1 MWERNSS
8 GDNFYDLLASGEWG
22 IKGSNLEI
30 AQNHP
35 ILTPAL
41 LFVSKLFSQAEFQI
55 QNKRTGKIIKD
66 HWLIKIL
73 ENPNFYQTGPDFLES
88 LLFMQIAQGKA
99 VVYVKKDISFGDV
112 EALYLLNSD
121 LIEWPEEFKTKKLN
135 RTHDAKIK
143 AAKIKYDVD
152 GENLDIKIGDLMFFY
167 DLPNGLDK
175 NAFDTRSRLDGLKQT
190 LINTH
195 DSLLAKN
202 IILKTNGKE
211 LITGEK
217 EGFHLQPN
225 EKADLENLF
234 QSGYGL
240 GLNRKRGLITQ
251 AKLTHK
257 SLHIALRDLGLDE
270 SVKVDGN
277 LIYTALHIPKD
288 ILSLEAKKT
297 TYNNFKES
305 MVSYIQNEMQATLDS
320 LNAVLQILIGDSNL
334 RITGSYEHLPIM
346 QFILIERYTSIK
358 GRADA
363 LKALLETGIPNE
375 TALEMCGFDKSIKL
389 TEAKKVETDGNK
401 QPTA

>member
-1 MWERNSS
+1 MRLSLPKFITAMWERNSS

-135 RTHDAKIK
+135 RSHDAKIK
-143 AAKIKYDVD
+143 AAKIKYDAD

-202 IILKTNGKE
+202 IILDETASSCT
-211 LITGEK
+211 LPCV
-217 EGFHLQPN
+217 LP
-225 EKADLENLF
+225 LS
-234 QSGYGL
+234 SGVNNIL
-240 GLNRKRGLITQ
+240 
-251 AKLTHK
+251 AP
-257 SLHIALRDLGLDE
+257 SSIAIPESSAFTPTE
-270 SVKVDGN
+270 SVSISSV
-277 LIYTALHIPKD
+277 TFPTPKN
-288 ILSLEAKKT
+288 KG
-297 TYNNFKES
+297 
-305 MVSYIQNEMQATLDS
+305 TLLRV
-320 LNAVLQILIGDSNL
+320 LNS
-334 RITGSYEHLPIM
+334 
-346 QFILIERYTSIK
+346 
-358 GRADA
+358 
-363 LKALLETGIPNE
+363 
-375 TALEMCGFDKSIKL
+375 
-389 TEAKKVETDGNK
+389 
-401 QPTA
+401 